1 MTYITAR
8 FGVPVAK
15 PRPPAKKRKPLT
27 EAQLATVWMDL
38 AVKEGRV
45 APPLRR
51 AKEKQVSGQLVER
64 IFGELSDAPQSAMRI
79 ADIVGVSSPSACC
92 ALRILYREG
101 RAAYTVEPSG
111 VGRVRMWVRT

>member
-1 MTYITAR
+1 MSYITAR

-15 PRPPAKKRKPLT
+15 PRPPEKKRKPLT
-27 EAQLATVWMDL
+27 EDELAERWMDL

-45 APPLRR
+45 APPLCR

-64 IFGELSDAPQSAMRI
+64 VFGELSDTPQSAMKI
-79 ADIVGVSSPSACC
+79 ADIVGVSSPSSCC
-92 ALRILYREG
+92 ALRILCREG

>member
-15 PRPPAKKRKPLT
+15 PRPRRKAQAAHRGATGKRMDGPRCQRGQGGPAIVQGER
-27 EAQLATVWMDL
+27 
-38 AVKEGRV
+38 
-45 APPLRR
+45 
-51 AKEKQVSGQLVER
+51 KQVSGQLVER
-64 IFGELSDAPQSAMRI
+64 VFGELSDTPQSAMKI
-79 ADIVGVSSPSACC
+79 ADIVGVSYPSSCC
-92 ALRILYREG
+92 ALRILWREG